1 METTMFNYT
10 YRPARLAKAMN
21 RLFDESVVNPQLLNP
36 TVAALPLDV
45 WANGDEYFIRA
56 TVPGLKAEDVSL
68 EVLGDTITL
77 RGEIAAPEAD
87 EQARW
92 LLRERRHGKFA
103 RTLTLPTEVDGA
115 KAEATIENGVLTVR
129 LPKAETARPK
139 TIKVA
144 AK

>member
-1 METTMFNYT
+1 METNMFNYT
-10 YRPARLAKAMN
+10 YRPVRRAKAMN

-45 WANGDEYFIRA
+45 WASGDEYVIRA
-56 TVPGLKAEDVSL
+56 TVPGLSAEDVSL

-77 RGEIAAPEAD
+77 RGEIAVPEAD

-103 RTLTLPTEVDGA
+103 RTLTLPTEVDGS

>member
-1 METTMFNYT
+1 MFNYR
-10 YRPARLAKAMN
+10 YRPVRRTQALN

-45 WANGDEYFIRA
+45 WMSGDEYVIRA
-56 TVPGLKAEDVSL
+56 
-68 EVLGDTITL
+68 ITL

-103 RTLTLPTEVDGA
+103 RTLTLPTEVEGA

-139 TIKVA
+139 TIKIA